1 MAHKARKMEASS
13 VSRIVIMGGGPA
25 GYEAALV
32 AAQNGAQVT
41 LVEPEGLG
49 GACVLYDCVPSKTFI
64 SSAGARSAAKDAR
77 ELGIR
82 TKGEQ
87 GYVDVDVVHG
97 RVKGLALA
105 QSADIRSRIRRE
117 GVKVIA
123 GRARFTNP
131 TQGMAQHHIGVET
144 ADGTEELIADN
155 VMIATGA
162 TPRILPGA
170 EPDGERILTWRQLY
184 DLPELPEHLAV
195 IGSGVTGVEFAS
207 AYTGMGIKVSM
218 ISSRDRVLPHEDA
231 DAAAVLEE
239 VFTERGT
246 EVVKHARAERV
257 ERTDSGVLIHLT
269 DGRQVEASHA
279 LMTVGSVPN
288 TSDIGLERVGITPD
302 RNGYIPVDRV
312 SRTDVTGVYAAGD
325 CTGLLLLASVAAM
338 QGRIAMWHALG
349 EGVTPIKLKTVA
361 ANVFTHP
368 EIATVGISQAAIDS
382 GDVPARTVMLPLAG
396 NPRAKMDGLRRG
408 FLKVFCRPATGVVVG
423 GVVVAPNASELV
435 LPIAMAVQNQI
446 TVENLANTFSVYP
459 SLSGSLTEAGRQ
471 LMRHDDLD

>member
-1 MAHKARKMEASS
+1 MT
-13 VSRIVIMGGGPA
+13 RIVIMGGGPA

-32 AAQNGAQVT
+32 AAQHGADVT

-64 SSAGARSAAKDAR
+64 ASAGARSSFRDAR
-77 ELGIR
+77 DLGIR
-82 TKGEQ
+82 TG
-87 GYVDVDVVHG
+87 DVDADVEVPAVHG

-105 QSADIRSRIRRE
+105 QSADIRSRVRRE
-117 GVKVIA
+117 GVKILP

-131 TQGMAQHHIGVET
+131 QLGMAQHHIGVDL
-144 ADGTEELIADN
+144 ADGGFEELIADQ
-155 VMIATGA
+155 VMIATGG
-162 TPRILPGA
+162 TPRILSGA

-184 DLPELPEHLAV
+184 DLPDLPEHLAV

-207 AYTGMGIKVSM
+207 AYTEMGVKVSM

-231 DAAAVLEE
+231 DAARVLEE

-246 EVVKHARAERV
+246 EVVKHARAEWV
-257 ERTDSGVLIHLT
+257 QRTDSGVLIHLT
-269 DGRQVEASHA
+269 DGREVEASHA

-288 TSDIGLERVGITPD
+288 TEDIGLDRVGVATD
-302 RNGYIPVDRV
+302 RGGYTPVDRV
-312 SRTDVTGVYAAGD
+312 SRTNVPGVYAAGD
-325 CTGLLLLASVAAM
+325 CTGVLPLASVAAM

-349 EGVTPIKLKTVA
+349 EGVSPLKLKTVA

-368 EIATVGISQAAIDS
+368 EISTVGISQQAIDS
-382 GDVPARTVMLPLAG
+382 GEVPARTVTLPLTT
-396 NPRAKMDGLRRG
+396 NPRAKMEGLRRG
-408 FLKVFCRPATGVVVG
+408 FLKVFCRPQTGVVVG
-423 GVVVAPNASELV
+423 GVVVAPNASELI
-435 LPIAMAVQNQI
+435 LPIAMAVQNHI
-446 TVENLANTFSVYP
+446 TVDDLASTFSVYP

>member
-1 MAHKARKMEASS
+1 MT
-13 VSRIVIMGGGPA
+13 RIVIMGGGPA
-25 GYEAALV
+25 GYESALV
-32 AAQNGAQVT
+32 AAQNGADVT
-41 LVEPEGLG
+41 LIEPDGLG

-64 SSAGARSAAKDAR
+64 ASAGARSATRDAS

-82 TKGEQ
+82 TKSEGT
-87 GYVDVDVVHG
+87 DVEVGVVHG

-105 QSADIRSRIRRE
+105 QSSDIRSRVRRE
-117 GVKVIA
+117 GVRILP

-131 TQGMAQHHIGVET
+131 ARGLAQHHIGVELH
-144 ADGTEELIADN
+144 DGSHEELIADV
-155 VMIATGA
+155 VMLATGA

-207 AYTGMGIKVSM
+207 AYTEMGVKVSM

-239 VFTERGT
+239 VFSERGT

-257 ERTDSGVLIHLT
+257 ERTDSGVLIHLA

-288 TSDIGLERVGITPD
+288 TEDIGLDRVGIELD
-302 RNGYIPVDRV
+302 RGGYVPVDRV
-312 SRTDVTGVYAAGD
+312 SRASVPGVYAAGD
-325 CTGLLLLASVAAM
+325 CTGVMPLASVAAM

-349 EGVTPIKLKTVA
+349 EGVSPIKLKTVA

-368 EIATVGISQAAIDS
+368 EIATVGISQQDIDS
-382 GDVPARTVMLPLAG
+382 GEVPARVVELPLET
-396 NPRAKMDGLRRG
+396 NPRAKMEGLRRG

-435 LPIAMAVQNQI
+435 LPIAVAVQNRV
-446 TVENLANTFSVYP
+446 TVEHLANTFSVYP

-471 LMRHDDLD
+471 LMSHGDLD